1 MNEEEAV
8 TIYVGETYDDKP
20 KTLPGFTTYVDNTVN
35 NDLAGVYTV
44 TYTLIKTDPSF
55 ETETYFR
62 TVTVLERAPVD
73 LTDYP
78 TPVIT
83 LNGDAV
89 VTIESGSSWTDP
101 GATAATT
108 DEPSINVNT
117 VLSLTDATSW
127 SSATPGNYAILYYA
141 VSQYNKIGF
150 AKRTVI
156 VQAPEAD
163 SSTTDNTTNTSLE
176 PDTVLEESE
185 DNPDPDSENPQ
196 DEPLPS
202 DTSLWTDTSLS
213 FLCGGDTALVP
224 IAPFYMT
231 SSTRPGIIPQKL
243 VEARWS
249 TQIGGYVLFFKPLYS
264 LESSTLGTSPVQVL
278 ADGSVSWILDTVHDR
293 ETVTY
298 RMEHAPDVKS
308 TVHIDSSDGTISKF
322 FGRWGVH
329 SYLDNPGW
337 NGVIKKVSTPLGGSS
352 GTPMRSPT
360 TFTPVTVENIDTWTN
375 SFNLGDTNAD
385 FNNFERALDPAFALD
400 KQYYTFAT
408 GHRKGPSEPG
418 DYISLSWAVG
428 MQDRDVSEFCNFT
441 VPAPGQLPL
450 FCDTTYATSSFTGT
464 PPLPGQIPN
473 EFIELNQ
480 THSSGFFNTTTYT
493 YSSHTTESVTYSA
506 NSGGTFSITIDSTDN
521 TKNRFTTAS
530 GNTYVWNHVSAR
542 NTNPPYFVTTSSTL
556 TKELRF
562 EANNWFNSG
571 ISC

>member
-35 NDLAGVYTV
+35 NDVAGVYTV
-44 TYTLIKTDPSF
+44 TYTLIKTNPSF

-62 TVTVLERAPVD
+62 KVTVLERAPAD

-127 SSATPGNYAILYYA
+127 SSADPGNYAILYYA

-213 FLCGGDTALVP
+213 FLCGGDTAQVP
-224 IAPFYMT
+224 IAPSYITT
-231 SSTRPGIIPQKL
+231 SIRPGIIPQKL

-249 TQIGGYVLFFKPLYS
+249 TQIGTYTGWSKSIYNIQ
-264 LESSTLGTSPVQVL
+264 SSTLGTNPVQVI
-278 ADGSVSWILDTVHDR
+278 ADGSVSWILETVHDR

-308 TVHIDSSDGTISKF
+308 TVHIDSSDDTISKF

-329 SYLDNPGW
+329 SYLDTPGW
-337 NGVIKKVSTPLGGSS
+337 NGVVTKVSSPISGSI

-375 SFNLGDTNAD
+375 SFNSGDPND
-385 FNNFERALDPAFALD
+385 EFNNFERALDPAFALD

-450 FCDTTYATSSFTGT
+450 FCDTTYDTSAFTT
-464 PPLPGQIPN
+464 NPPSPGQIPN
-473 EFIELNQ
+473 QFREVD
-480 THSSGFFNTTTYT
+480 SSGTVTTYT
-493 YSSHTTESVTYSA
+493 YSSHTTESVTYSIS
-506 NSGGTFSITIDSTDN
+506 SGATFSITIDSTDN
-521 TKNRFTTAS
+521 TKNSFTTAF
-530 GNTYVWNHVSAR
+530 GNTYVWNHVSAS
-542 NTNPPYFVTTSSTL
+542 NNSTHPYFVNHSSGTGTTL
-556 TKELRF
+556 QF
-562 EANNWFNSG
+562 ERNNWFNSG